1 MDLYKKLRK
10 TNKDIENLQKGLKKK
25 EKEKARL
32 EEEIKNFYNN

>member
-25 EKEKARL
+25 EKEKIRL
-32 EEEIKNFYNN
+32 EQEIKNFYNN

>member
-25 EKEKARL
+25 EKEKTRL
-32 EEEIKNFYNN
+32 EQEIKNFYNN